1 MAMLPANQ
9 AEVARLKRELNIV
22 TNEIAGMA
30 GIDFTMPPP
39 PAPGTG
45 NPNLPPLSSVAN
57 QFYTSK

>member
-9 AEVARLKRELNIV
+9 AEVTEIKRRLNIIN
-22 TNEIAGMA
+22 TQIAGMA
-30 GIDFTMPPP
+30 DIDFTMPPP
-39 PAPGTG
+39 PAPGVG